1 MAKEFAKPF
10 YNSASWQAARR
21 AYINHR
27 IAIDGGLCETCKEVP
42 GTIVH
47 HIKSLNE
54 KNISMPDVTLSFDNL
69 RLDCKKCH
77 DEEEDHFIKRKK
89 TRCAFDASGQP
100 MPPLFGKIG
109 RCRPDRMPQVKFD
122 AGRVHGRGV
131 IL

>member
-10 YNSASWQAARR
+10 YNSARWQAARR

-27 IAIDGGLCETCKEVP
+27 IAIDGGLCETCHEAP

-47 HIKSLNE
+47 HIKNLNK
-54 KNISMPDVTLSFDNL
+54 KNINMPDVTLSFDNL

-77 DEEEDHFIKRKK
+77 DEEENHFVKRKK

-100 MPPLFGKIG
+100 IPPW
-109 RCRPDRMPQVKFD
+109 
-122 AGRVHGRGV
+122 
-131 IL
+131 

>member
-27 IAIDGGLCETCKEVP
+27 VAIDGGMCETCKEVP

-100 MPPLFGKIG
+100 MPPYSAK
-109 RCRPDRMPQVKFD
+109 
-122 AGRVHGRGV
+122 
-131 IL
+131 

>member
-10 YNSASWQAARR
+10 YNSARWQAARR

-27 IAIDGGLCETCKEVP
+27 VAIDGGMCETCKEVP

-54 KNISMPDVTLSFDNL
+54 KNISMPNVTLSFDNL

-100 MPPLFGKIG
+100 MPPIRQNRALPS
-109 RCRPDRMPQVKFD
+109 RPHAP
-122 AGRVHGRGV
+122 G
-131 IL
+131 